1 MAELLIIKPIVSFT
15 DFGTFIFNSTLSLEL
30 SVDNEDELPPTL
42 EADGVD
48 GRVRTS
54 VFSFFFA
61 T

>member
-1 MAELLIIKPIVSFT
+1 MSFA
-15 DFGTFIFNSTLSLEL
+15 LSLEL

-54 VFSFFFA
+54 VFCFVVIIFVTA
-61 T
+61 LYTYT